1 VPLYSRAV
9 GSFVAERYEL
19 LRRVGQGP
27 IAELHHARLRASA
40 GFARPVAVRKLAPH
54 LAKDPRFVGT
64 WAAAATEI
72 AQRPSAHLEEL
83 LDLVVDGERV
93 YVVTEWI
100 EGVSLARFVSAH
112 DRAPWELITRA
123 LIGVL
128 DGLHRLHAAQ
138 PSMAHCGVRPE
149 AVRLSVD
156 GAVKLTRAGVAAGL
170 AAVGQGRAEAEEAGL
185 RHAAPEL
192 RDGQSASPASDQF
205 GVGVLAFEALAGR
218 GPFEGDDLRGEP
230 VDLTALRDDVP
241 PLLVALIERAIRP
254 DPYDRFASADEL
266 ARALERLLHAETTP
280 VDAARLGRAV
290 RELRRPA
297 EAVAR
302 AAAPMGPAAL
312 AATIRAMKG
321 SDEHVPPDKR
331 PVGLPAD
338 NATQMVQDDELKEL
352 SLDKYEA
359 ELVESERPPAKG
371 LPPEESVA
379 LPLMLTK
386 TKPQKRPQGLGRART
401 EFLDESA
408 VDRLTLH
415 DDPAP
420 RARPKGLSPAKTE
433 FLDESAVDRLT
444 IEPAEP
450 KAKRPQGLGAARTEF
465 LDGSQVDRLTLPDGP
480 KRPQGLSPAKTEFLD
495 EDEVDRLRVDED
507 DESE

>member
-1 VPLYSRAV
+1 M
-9 GSFVAERYEL
+9 GSFVADRYEL

-27 IAELHHARLRASA
+27 IAELHHGRLRASA
-40 GFARPVAVRKLAPH
+40 GFARPVAVRTLEPRF
-54 LAKDPRFVGT
+54 AKDPRFVGT

-72 AQRPSAHLEEL
+72 AQRPSVHLEEVI
-83 LDLVVDGERV
+83 DLVVDGERV

-100 EGVSLARFVSAH
+100 EGLSLARFVAAH
-112 DRAPWELITRA
+112 GRPPWEPITRA
-123 LIGVL
+123 LVGVL
-128 DGLHRLHAAQ
+128 DGLHRMHCAQ
-138 PSMAHCGVRPE
+138 PALAHCGVRAD

-156 GAVKLTRAGVAAGL
+156 GSVKITRAGVAAGL
-170 AAVGQGRAEAEEAGL
+170 AAIGQGRAEAEEAGL

-205 GVGVLAFEALAGR
+205 GVGVMAFEALAGR
-218 GPFEGDDLRGEP
+218 PPFADDALRGEP
-230 VDLTALRDDVP
+230 ADLTELRDDVP

-266 ARALERLLHAETTP
+266 ARALERLLHAEPIP
-280 VDAARLGRAV
+280 VDAAALGRAV
-290 RELRRPA
+290 RELRAP
-297 EAVAR
+297 EAGTPR
-302 AAAPMGPAAL
+302 AAPMGPAAL
-312 AATIRAMKG
+312 AATIRAMRS
-321 SDEHVPPDKR
+321 SDDGLAPDKR

-338 NATQMVQDDELKEL
+338 NATQMVADEELKEL

-359 ELVESERPPAKG
+359 QLVESERPPAG
-371 LPPEESVA
+371 LSGEESVA

-386 TKPQKRPQGLGRART
+386 TKPEKRPQGLGRART
-401 EFLDESA
+401 EFLDESQ

-415 DDPAP
+415 DDPAQK
-420 RARPKGLSPAKTE
+420 ARPKGLTPANTE

-444 IEPAEP
+444 IEPSQ
-450 KAKRPQGLGAARTEF
+450 KSKRPQGLGAARTEF

-480 KRPQGLSPAKTEFLD
+480 ARPRGLSPANTEFLD
-495 EDEVDRLRVDED
+495 EDEVDRLRVDEGD